1 VEGPIKKDT
10 CSFMLSAR
18 SSYSDWLLRKVDN
31 IDIRNSSAAFND
43 FSAGIN
49 YDIRKSQLS
58 AFAYHSFDRFSLSDL
73 NSYEYSNN
81 GVSATFN
88 RNFSTYLRGEFSV
101 TGSQYTFSTV
111 DKQEVSNAYQH
122 SYKMEHYEFR
132 GDFKHTLND
141 RNSLEYGLGGILYRL
156 NRGEVRPYGDNSY
169 RKTVD
174 LGTEQGIESALYV
187 SEVCRL
193 YPWLSLTTGIRY
205 AVFTPK
211 GPDTVYLYAAGMPR
225 DITNIEDTLS
235 FAGNSTIR
243 RYHEPDLRMA
253 LNIKTDDDGSIKLA
267 FNQMHQNLFMLNTT
281 TAVAPNTQ
289 WKLADY
295 HLQPSSGNQ
304 FSAGVFRTLAR
315 YGLETSAEL
324 FYKKTRNYPEF
335 KDGAD
340 FLSNPLV
347 ETAVLQGDQKAWG
360 IELYVKRSLRKLEG
374 WISYTYSRSIITVD
388 GASEWDQING
398 GEAYPANFDIPHAL
412 NVVMNYHITRR
423 ISLASIFTYQSGKPV
438 TYPVSV
444 YYVNGLPVLDYSK
457 RNAYRIPYY
466 LRTDFSVTIEGSL
479 KKQKLMHSLFIFSLY
494 NATGRDN
501 PYSVY
506 FKTED
511 GNIRSYQYSVIGV
524 PIFTATWLF
533 KLGNYASE

>member
-1 VEGPIKKDT
+1 
-10 CSFMLSAR
+10 
-18 SSYSDWLLRKVDN
+18 
-31 IDIRNSSAAFND
+31 
-43 FSAGIN
+43 
-49 YDIRKSQLS
+49 
-58 AFAYHSFDRFSLSDL
+58 
-73 NSYEYSNN
+73 
-81 GVSATFN
+81 
-88 RNFSTYLRGEFSV
+88 
-101 TGSQYTFSTV
+101 
-111 DKQEVSNAYQH
+111 
-122 SYKMEHYEFR
+122 
-132 GDFKHTLND
+132 
-141 RNSLEYGLGGILYRL
+141 
-156 NRGEVRPYGDNSY
+156 
-169 RKTVD
+169 
-174 LGTEQGIESALYV
+174 
-187 SEVCRL
+187 
-193 YPWLSLTTGIRY
+193 
-205 AVFTPK
+205 VFTPK